1 MVIPLLSRL
10 ILIRSKL
17 GMMRGSSMVLTLLH
31 NDSLTVAALGLH
43 GNRNCQRVAAEQ
55 RQPNRQ

>member
-1 MVIPLLSRL
+1 MILLLSRL

-31 NDSLTVAALGLH
+31 NDSLTATALGLH
-43 GNRNCQRVAAEQ
+43 CNRNSQHVATEQ
-55 RQPNRQ
+55 RQPNR

>member
-1 MVIPLLSRL
+1 MIPLLSRL

-55 RQPNRQ
+55 R